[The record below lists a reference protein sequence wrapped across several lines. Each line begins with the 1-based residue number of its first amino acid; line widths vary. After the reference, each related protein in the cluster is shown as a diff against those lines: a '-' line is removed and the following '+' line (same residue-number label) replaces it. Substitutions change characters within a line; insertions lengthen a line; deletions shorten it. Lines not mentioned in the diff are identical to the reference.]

1 MGMSAEAAPALDD
14 REQLEWTRRKLE
26 HENDLVNHRLS
37 WLASS
42 QAFLAAAYVIRF
54 SSDSDTP
61 EGLERG
67 IPVLG
72 IVSTLVVFSSIIAAV
87 WAFQVEQ
94 RRWTRDEE
102 QRERVLLTGTPL
114 TQKLGFI
121 APIGLPVVVVA
132 GWLAA
137 LSYELG

>member
-1 MGMSAEAAPALDD
+1 MNPSGAPSLDD
-14 REQLEWTRRKLE
+14 KEQLEWTRQKLE

-72 IVSTLVVFSSIIAAV
+72 IVSTIVVFSSIVAAV
-87 WAFQVEQ
+87 WAFRVEQ
-94 RRWTRDEE
+94 RHWTHEIEE
-102 QRERVLLTGTPL
+102 RRRLLLTGTRL
-114 TQKLGFI
+114 TQRLGFV
-121 APIGLPVVVVA
+121 APIGLPVVVIA
-132 GWLAA
+132 GWSAA